1 MKRPLPAYGK
11 ALALFVMLSC
21 CVLPSLCH
29 AQAPAAV
36 RPAINLHHTSWTA
49 RDGAPALVQSMA
61 QTTDGWLWLAAP
73 TGLYR
78 FDGVQFEQFV
88 PSNEPLLTRNLSL
101 VNAFAD
107 GVLWIGY
114 RTGGAARLQHG
125 RIRNYGEIDGLP
137 RRAVWG
143 LEQDGNGR
151 MWAATPLGMYYL
163 DHERWLSAGSAWNLP
178 VMTYKT
184 LMRDRLG
191 ILWAQGDAGVYF
203 LKPGATRF
211 ERVDVDAGT
220 GVLFNL
226 AHDSVV
232 SWNAVH
238 GRFVQVAG
246 RPQDAQS
253 ELWHQMS
260 DPTSLLFDRRG
271 GLWVGLQEG
280 VEYRSG
286 HGVFRSTPTQGMSGR
301 YVGAVFEDKE
311 GNVWVSTAGGID
323 RFGRRRLT
331 RVEVPVM
338 GSAILA
344 DDQGGAWIGGY
355 HISDGDGGGSESTLT
370 PLWPANRQGWS
381 SMLTSFTRTSDGVLW
396 GSTHRALR
404 RLQGSD
410 QRDVALPAEVTGPV
424 VPRVLADHDGSL
436 LVGLRQQG
444 LYRYQP
450 AAGSWTKIA
459 NPCDIS
465 LMDRADGAGLWLSCF
480 DGRVVH
486 ADGGSWRSYGPS
498 EGLSIGLVMALYLHG
513 QHVWVGGDNGLAL
526 RVGERFQPMRGAHG
540 ETFDGIS
547 GIVELANG
555 ELWLNAATGL
565 FRIAGAEL
573 ARFQQDP
580 DYAVQFQ
587 RLDQLDGLEGMA
599 PRMEPSP
606 SLVLGTDGRLW
617 VLRSS
622 GVFRLDPAAQ
632 LPPAPALPV
641 IIKTIG
647 APGALA
653 PPQPA
658 VRFAPGT
665 SALQIDYTLPALTM
679 PERLRFRYRLN
690 DGDWQ
695 DVGNRRS
702 AYLSNLGAG
711 DYRFQVAASDYNGH
725 WPAGATTVQFMV
737 APATTETWWFRTLCA
752 ATLLAAA
759 GLAYRWHI
767 IRLRRQMATRLRE
780 RVNERERIA
789 RELHDT
795 LLQSVQG
802 LILHVHAATMAL
814 PAKDSTRQ
822 QLETA
827 LQQADHV
834 VDEGRDRIR
843 GLRGEDAGKA
853 NFPDAVLA
861 AATRLRPH
869 DAPPVQLSLVGTPR
883 RLDPTMHEEAL
894 AIVTEAIANA
904 YRHAGAGRIEVEL
917 QYGARELRCT
927 VRDDGAGIAAA
938 VLRDGGRQHHW
949 GMRGMTER
957 ADRIKAK
964 LVLHS
969 SEGSGTEW
977 QLVLPG
983 TLAYTR

>member
-21 CVLPSLCH
+21 CVLPPVCH
-29 AQAPAAV
+29 AQAQAEV
-36 RPAINLHHTSWTA
+36 RPPINLHHSSWTA
-49 RDGAPALVQSMA
+49 RDGAPALVQSMT

-78 FDGVQFEQFV
+78 FDGVQFEQFA
-88 PSNEPLLTRNLSL
+88 PANEPLLTRNLSL

-125 RIRNYGEIDGLP
+125 RIRNYGESDGLP

-163 DHERWLSAGSAWNLP
+163 DKDRWLPAGSAWNLP
-178 VMTYKT
+178 AMTYKT
-184 LMRDRLG
+184 LMRDRQG

-203 LKPGATRF
+203 LKPGAARF
-211 ERVDVDAGT
+211 ERADTDSGT

-226 AHDSVV
+226 ANDSVV

-238 GRFVQVAG
+238 GRFHQVAG

-253 ELWHQMS
+253 GLWHQMG
-260 DPTSLLFDRRG
+260 DPTSLLFDRGG

-280 VEYRSG
+280 VEYRTE
-286 HGVFRSTPTQGMSGR
+286 HGIFRSTPAQGMSGR
-301 YVGAVFEDKE
+301 YIGAVLEDKE
-311 GNVWVSTAGGID
+311 GNIWVSTAGGID
-323 RFGRRRLT
+323 RFGRRRLS

-355 HISDGDGGGSESTLT
+355 HVSDGDGGEFKVT

-381 SMLTSFTRTSDGVLW
+381 SMLTTFTRTGDGVLW
-396 GSTHRALR
+396 GSIHRGLR
-404 RLQGSD
+404 RVQGSD
-410 QRDVALPAEVTGPV
+410 QRDIAVPPEVTSPV
-424 VPRVLADHDGSL
+424 MPRVLADHDGSL
-436 LVGLRQQG
+436 LVGLRRQG

-450 AAGSWTKIA
+450 DAGSWTKIA
-459 NPCDIS
+459 NPCDIA
-465 LMDRADGAGLWLSCF
+465 LMDRADGAGLWLACF
-480 DGRVVH
+480 DGRVLH
-486 ADGGSWRSYGPS
+486 ADGASWRSYGPAD
-498 EGLSIGLVMALYLHG
+498 GLSIGLVMALYLHG
-513 QHVWVGGDNGLAL
+513 QHVWAGGDTGLAL
-526 RVGERFQPMRGAHG
+526 RIGERFRLMRGANG

-555 ELWLNAATGL
+555 ELWLNAAAGL
-565 FRIAGAEL
+565 FRISGAEV

-580 DYAVQFQ
+580 DYAVQYQ

-606 SLVLGTDGRLW
+606 SLVPGTDGRLW

-622 GVFRLDPAAQ
+622 GVFRLDPAEQ

-641 IIKTIG
+641 IIKSIG
-647 APGALA
+647 APGAAA

-658 VRFAPGT
+658 TRFVPGT
-665 SALQIDYTLPALTM
+665 SSLQIDYTLPALAM

-690 DGDWQ
+690 NGDWQ
-695 DVGNRRS
+695 EVGNRRS
-702 AYLSNLGAG
+702 VYLSNLGAG

-725 WPAGATTVQFMV
+725 WPDGASTAQFTIV
-737 APATTETWWFRTLCA
+737 PAITETWWFRMLCTL
-752 ATLLAAA
+752 TLLAAA
-759 GLAYRWHI
+759 CLAYRWHV

-827 LQQADHV
+827 LLQADHV

-861 AATRLRPH
+861 AATRLRPR

-927 VRDDGAGIAAA
+927 VRDDGAGIAAD

-957 ADRIKAK
+957 ASRINAK
-964 LVLHS
+964 LVLRS
-969 SEGSGTEW
+969 GEGSGTEW
-977 QLVLPG
+977 QLLLPA